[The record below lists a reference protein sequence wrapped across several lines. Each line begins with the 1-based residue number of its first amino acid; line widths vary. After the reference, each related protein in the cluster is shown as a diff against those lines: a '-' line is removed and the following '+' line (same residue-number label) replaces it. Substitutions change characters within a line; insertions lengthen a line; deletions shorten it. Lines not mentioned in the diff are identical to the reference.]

1 MDWQVGS
8 KFGQVCSFVVTQLF
22 LLVVYQVW
30 REYVGN

>member
-1 MDWQVGS
+1 
-8 KFGQVCSFVVTQLF
+8 VCSFVVTQLF